1 MARRKSCG
9 IPRPRHAVQAFTLGM
24 VVAMLSAMT
33 RFSLLALL
41 VLGGCM
47 SEDEEYQP
55 TAPAAHS
62 ITCPSQL
69 VLTGGPY
76 TLECT
81 IEYES
86 NGFSISDISVNGY
99 DSRGSSWVSMHTHQ
113 TTGSTS
119 ETLVVKIT
127 SSTSPAL
134 GELTI
139 AAVLI
144 NYSNDVYL
152 KPSYSNSVSTTVAV
166 VAP

>member
-1 MARRKSCG
+1 MKRLA
-9 IPRPRHAVQAFTLGM
+9 
-24 VVAMLSAMT
+24 
-33 RFSLLALL
+33 LLALL
-41 VLGGCM
+41 VIGGCM
-47 SEDEEYQP
+47 SDEDEYQP

-69 VLTGGPY
+69 ALTGGTY
-76 TLECT
+76 TLKCT

-86 NGFSISDISVNGY
+86 NGFSIADISINGY
-99 DSRGSSWVSMHTHQ
+99 DSKGSSWVSMHTHQ
-113 TTGSTS
+113 TTGSTAN
-119 ETLVVKIT
+119 TLMVNIS

-139 AAVLI
+139 AAILI

-152 KPSYSNSVSTTVAV
+152 KPTYSNSVSTTVAV